1 VGVVCNKLFIVKQVK
16 IKVNVELSD
25 RLITCQWRH
34 RRGVSFYLYPCLI
47 LTMGG
52 CGRLALRPGRFTSGK
67 EPVSILR
74 KLGGIKHIMSISA
87 GMFEFLWA
95 DILYYV
101 IK

>member
-1 VGVVCNKLFIVKQVK
+1 
-16 IKVNVELSD
+16 
-25 RLITCQWRH
+25 
-34 RRGVSFYLYPCLI
+34 
-47 LTMGG
+47 MGG